1 VSNFS
6 HVPENYDAELLF
18 VDNGSYFESQTMSP
32 AHVLMKCITNNT
44 SNISSG
50 NNDQDKDNMTS
61 CNDDI
66 LVNDGNIRLY
76 L

>member
-1 VSNFS
+1 
-6 HVPENYDAELLF
+6 
-18 VDNGSYFESQTMSP
+18 MSP